1 MFSIGVSLAFHFAVC
16 LFLPPA
22 PVGAKSIELTL
33 DNFDRAVSGQ
43 PWMFIKF
50 FAPWCGH
57 CKSMAHDWAAL
68 GNLAEIDLEPE
79 MKVAEVD
86 CTKQKELCSQHQ
98 VKAYP
103 TISLFQMG
111 KKVHE
116 YEYERTLYRMKTFL
130 LEKLGRLAE
139 PGDNG
144 IFELTTKSWDVF
156 HKEQNSFIVVQFLS
170 PDCSNCQRV
179 EPIYE
184 DLVTDFELNEGEDIV
199 FASFNCNKDP
209 ESGKFC
215 TRRGISQLPLFR
227 IYENG
232 RVQDQLYDA
241 SVDHTQLMNFVWNT
255 VDPSRIEDEVE
266 LASLLSRITLNNPT
280 TATQPNQ
287 DGDEDDDEEEE
298 EEDEDEYEDYS
309 EDDDEYED
317 DYEQDEGN
325 ENDDE
330 REDYDDEYEDKEVFA
345 ILDDAF
351 KNDDEKIEHE
361 YSSNSK
367 KSLLKEEL

>member
-1 MFSIGVSLAFHFAVC
+1 MLSLGVSLAFYLAVC

-22 PVGAKSIELTL
+22 PVGARSIELTL
-33 DNFDRAVSGQ
+33 DNFDRTVSGQ

-116 YEYERTLYRMKTFL
+116 YQYERTLYRMKTFL

-266 LASLLSRITLNNPT
+266 LASLLSRITLNNPST
-280 TATQPNQ
+280 VTQPNQ
-287 DGDEDDDEEEE
+287 DGDDDDEEEE
-298 EEDEDEYEDYS
+298 DEDEDEYEDYS
-309 EDDDEYED
+309 EDDDEDED

-330 REDYDDEYEDKEVFA
+330 SEDYDDEYEDKEVFA
-345 ILDDAF
+345 ILDDTF
-351 KNDDEKIEHE
+351 KNDDEKIAQE
-361 YSSNSK
+361 YSTSSK
-367 KSLLKEEL
+367 KSMLKEEL